1 LKNNPPRWNAPLLRS
16 GLRPREI
23 VDAMVKSVVVYNKDR
38 IEIRWKFTDAVID
51 GVPVAKEDAEIRFGG
66 VF

>member
-1 LKNNPPRWNAPLLRS
+1 MVKSLLFN
-16 GLRPREI
+16 GQLTREI

-51 GVPVAKEDAEIRFGG
+51 GVPVAKEDAEIRFGC